1 MKKNSYISWSVS
13 LPNMFKW
20 AEWRLTSWFATSIN
34 DILSTF
40 AWFSCINERVL
51 NLFWVI
57 VERSHVLSHLKIED
71 NLSGVADFDQFVKT
85 ILMITTTFVINSRFW
100 WDKYWMTLTTSL
112 DDVIWRRW
120 LVGIHTN
127 DWK

>member
-1 MKKNSYISWSVS
+1 MKKNSYISWSVN

-34 DILSTF
+34 DISSTF

-71 NLSGVADFDQFVKT
+71 NLSAVADFDQFVKT
-85 ILMITTTFVINSRFW
+85 ILIITTMFVINSRFW